1 MARNLKS
8 GILITGDA
16 SGAVKATKLTREE
29 MDKLNSTTRKANKAA
44 KDHNDTIK
52 KMSGIA
58 ATGAKALAGLGAAGA
73 AAMAAIF
80 QSTRGPIDE
89 LGKLSRRLGTT
100 TEKLAGL
107 QLAAEFNGASANTL
121 STALEKMQKRLGEAA
136 DGTGQAKAAL
146 DKMGLSTSELLKL
159 DAAEQFKVIADSISG
174 LDTQAEKAAATAD
187 IFSNQGLKLLNTLEQ
202 GADGLNAITEEAKRY
217 GIALNAVDVAK
228 VEAANDAMLRAEKAI
243 DGAKNKITVGLAPVV
258 EELAN
263 RFANMAAES
272 DGFSDVIKTGFE
284 GAVNIA
290 GVFADGMRGIEVVIK
305 GVEVAALGFTSAFAG
320 ALSVLTEGVV
330 AHGNNM
336 VEFILKPFK
345 EALKLI
351 APFSKLATDTLK
363 KLEGFKL
370 ETPKAIEGFYQ
381 AQVDGLRIA
390 QEELS
395 NLLIQDL
402 PSEVFKAKLDE
413 IMTAAEVRAKAF
425 VENTKTVSVG
435 GDPTGNELYL
445 QSLQEEK
452 ELLKLTNKE
461 RYIQINLR
469 KLNANATEEEKV
481 RVRELSSALF
491 DSQNDTEKVSDDYA
505 KAWEKAT
512 ERIDATFAQA
522 WEGAFDSFSDFS
534 DSILDSFKSLLAEMA
549 HQALTKPIVM
559 QFQNELGGSLGVPG
573 AEGGLGLES
582 LGLLAA
588 GGLVTSSLATVFDSS
603 ASNARR
609 RNNLGLLTGGLGFLL
624 PTSVFG
630 GGPSDKTQA
639 ADINFDT
646 FGTFTHGL
654 GGDKFS
660 QENSD
665 AALVSAEIFGRFAQY
680 LEGKTGT
687 DLQGGAR
694 FTVGN
699 RDGIRVDVNG
709 ERVATANN
717 IEEALDAGLAK
728 LSELAGVSVG
738 VYEHLRVEGENLADA
753 MFRVDAQFNSV
764 SEASNALGF
773 NLANAGTT
781 MGELIPSLQGFATIL
796 PVPTQT
802 LLNITDDLIARTGGL
817 EAFSVAVATFEQNF
831 LTVDEKIEN
840 SSRRLTEALGDLAND
855 GLPATRDGFKELLQA
870 QNANTEAGRENIATL
885 LKVQNQAHIYYSLLE
900 SLPPKVEDALDSLD
914 ATVETFGNN
923 VEIVTSQIEV
933 SLSDLRSATDSA
945 LSTLRSAVSDEI
957 NRLKDEEQI
966 LRSDLSGAESTTNSL
981 LSRLNELTEAEKQAS
996 ENRLLNARA
1005 SIQQEAQ
1012 LRLEANNLALS
1023 AARQG
1028 LTALERELSGIS
1040 SALETNSFL
1049 PQELRRGQALNSL
1062 RSALSTGDLT
1072 GAGAAAQAA
1081 ARIDAN
1087 QFGSSADLLKAQI
1100 ATQSLLSEL
1109 QKEGEGQL
1117 STAEK
1122 TVKRLELQIDT
1133 INKTSEMQI
1142 AAANL
1147 HHLNEVARLD
1157 KISSDAKKFI
1167 DGARGIE
1174 EQNSD
1179 IYDIVN
1185 LGLDSLAEEARL
1197 RGEIEDGNFGEE
1209 IERLNDLVSNAED
1222 QVNLLRGIDA
1232 TLKSVD
1238 GALRN
1243 FDTKANT
1250 ETVTE
1255 AQRQQVNDILL
1266 ANAMLFT
1273 PGISAI
1279 PKFADG
1285 GSYSG
1290 GMALV
1295 GERGPEL
1302 INFNSPGQ
1310 ITNNADLRE
1319 LLSQKELIAE
1329 IRRLRQELNELKAY
1343 SRITA
1348 RSTKK
1353 SKELHQKWDE
1363 TYIPTQEVV

>member
-58 ATGAKALAGLGAAGA
+58 ATGAKALVGLGAAGA

-100 TEKLAGL
+100 TEQLAGL

-187 IFSNQGLKLLNTLEQ
+187 IFSNQGLKLLNTLDQ

-336 VEFILKPFK
+336 IEFILKPFK
-345 EALKLI
+345 EALKLV
-351 APFSKLATDTLK
+351 APFSKLAADTLK
-363 KLEGFKL
+363 KLDSFNL

-680 LEGKTGT
+680 LEGRTGN
-687 DLQGGAR
+687 DIQGSAR
-694 FTVGN
+694 FIVGN

-709 ERVATANN
+709 ERIANANN
-717 IEEALDAGLAK
+717 IEEALEAGLNK
-728 LSELAGVSVG
+728 ISELAGVSTEVFDK
-738 VYEHLRVEGENLADA
+738 LRIDGENLADA
-753 MFRVDAQFNSV
+753 MVRVDFQFNSV
-764 SEASNALGF
+764 RNASKSLGF
-773 NLANAGTT
+773 ALAGIMNSGVTQ
-781 MGELIPSLQGFATIL
+781 LPPSFEKMAE
-796 PVPTQT
+796 
-802 LLNITDDLIARTGGL
+802 ITDDLVAKAGGL
-817 EAFSVAVATFEQNF
+817 EAFSIAVATFEQNF
-831 LTVDEKIEN
+831 LSVDEKIEN

-885 LKVQNQAHIYYSLLE
+885 LEVQNQAHIYYSLLE

-957 NRLKDEEQI
+957 NSLKDEEQI

-1062 RSALSTGDLT
+1062 RSALSSGDLT
-1072 GAGAAAQAA
+1072 GAGAAAKAA

-1179 IYDIVN
+1179 IYDLVN

-1222 QVNLLRGIDA
+1222 QVSLLRGIDS
-1232 TLKSVD
+1232 TLESVE

-1243 FDTKANT
+1243 FNRKANN

-1255 AQRQQVNDILL
+1255 AQRQQANDILL